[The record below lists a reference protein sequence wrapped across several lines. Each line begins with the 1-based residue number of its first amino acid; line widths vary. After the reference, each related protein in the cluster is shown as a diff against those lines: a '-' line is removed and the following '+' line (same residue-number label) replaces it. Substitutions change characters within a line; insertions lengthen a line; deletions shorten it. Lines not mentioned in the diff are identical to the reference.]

1 MGRDAHVAVRVKTV
15 DRRERGWYDVV
26 VLPMHEYKWNFKEG
40 DVAILSFPRPGSAAQ
55 SGRSSRRAVGSIED
69 AESEC
74 GRLVGTVRR
83 YVPIDTRDPIGAIIH
98 FYVGDS
104 FDSSRYNSV
113 GNVMF
118 FSCSINT
125 YGQPSFSHHP
135 LS

>member
-1 MGRDAHVAVRVKTV
+1 LPLFI
-15 DRRERGWYDVV
+15 
-26 VLPMHEYKWNFKEG
+26 VL
-40 DVAILSFPRPGSAAQ
+40 AAQ

-125 YGQPSFSHHP
+125 YGQPSFSHHS